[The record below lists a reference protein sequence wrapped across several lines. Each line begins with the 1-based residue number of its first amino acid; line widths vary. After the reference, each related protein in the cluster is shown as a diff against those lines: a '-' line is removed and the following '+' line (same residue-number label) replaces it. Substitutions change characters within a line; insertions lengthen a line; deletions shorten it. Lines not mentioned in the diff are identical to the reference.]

1 MTLWRVGRLFSMPCE
16 RRFQKFSIK
25 NDVAQ
30 KMCFCPLW
38 GETECQILFK
48 TLAFPVH
55 GKNKNGII
63 IILLPGRICFY
74 LTATS
79 SLVSKTAT
87 VSEQERPNASI
98 DTSSIPLVI
107 FFTSDFDN
115 RRAEF
120 WMMKLTGLIIQLHN
134 CGMTTEKRSLI
145 FRSRL
150 RILFFFSVID
160 HMFLKWPKKFKSIR
174 SEMQTNEKCYAEIW
188 YNCGTNDRN
197 VSVTKMSQQRNDRN
211 VSEKKKRFGCIRCQS
226 YFPLHCDI
234 WIDNS
239 DSINCTW

>member
-16 RRFQKFSIK
+16 LRFQKFSIK
-25 NDVAQ
+25 NDAAQ

-98 DTSSIPLVI
+98 DTSIPLVI

-120 WMMKLTGLIIQLHN
+120 WMMNWQVWLYN
-134 CGMTTEKRSLI
+134 CTTAVWQRRGVVWSSGRDFGFCFF
-145 FRSRL
+145 FRS
-150 RILFFFSVID
+150 
-160 HMFLKWPKKFKSIR
+160 
-174 SEMQTNEKCYAEIW
+174 
-188 YNCGTNDRN
+188 
-197 VSVTKMSQQRNDRN
+197 
-211 VSEKKKRFGCIRCQS
+211 
-226 YFPLHCDI
+226 
-234 WIDNS
+234 
-239 DSINCTW
+239 